1 MLSKDELERVLGTHR
16 STGRSLGQCLVQLGW
31 PDEAAGLR
39 ALAEALQISFVDL
52 AQMPI
57 DPVAARLVPFEV
69 LQRSR
74 VIPVAVEDNQLVL
87 AMANPL
93 DFETVDYIRILTGK
107 EVRRAV
113 CTEAD
118 MEAAMQTTRG
128 LTVERMIEQF
138 AGAQKAEEE
147 ESTQIGHLREM
158 ASEPTVVNLVNLT
171 IVRAVRD
178 GASDIHIEP
187 FEQEVKVKYRIDGV
201 LHEMPAPPK
210 NLHPALVS
218 RIKIM
223 ANMNIAERFLPQD
236 GHIELNVEG
245 HQVDFRVA
253 TIPTIHGECV
263 ALRLLDK
270 SSFLLTLDEIGFE
283 ESTLRSYRRLLR
295 HPHGIILVCG
305 PTGCGKTTTL
315 YATLMEIYTPERKF
329 ITIEDPVEYEL
340 PGVNQIP
347 VRPKRGLTFA
357 NGLRSIVRQDPD
369 VIMVGEI
376 RDRET
381 ADIAIRS
388 ALTGHLVFSTLHTN
402 DACEAIPRLLD
413 MGVEP
418 YLVASALRGIIAQRL
433 VRKVCPYCR
442 EPLDHGSDELIR
454 LRQEVGEVAEAQLY
468 HGKGCRE
475 CRNTGFKGRT
485 AIVELLLAGES
496 LRDCILQCSSA
507 AAIRNTV
514 GPQMLTMRQAGC
526 YKVLRGIT
534 TAEEVLRVTQ
544 LDEVYEEPGAEQG
557 TTP

>member
-1 MLSKDELERVLGTHR
+1 MLSEEQLDQVLERHR
-16 STGRSLGQCLVQLGW
+16 STRQGLGRCLVELGW

-39 ALAEALQISFVDL
+39 ALAATLQISFVDL
-52 AQMPI
+52 GEATI
-57 DPVAARLVPFEV
+57 DPAAACLVPFEV

-74 VIPVAVEDNQLVL
+74 VIPVATEDNRLVL
-87 AMANPL
+87 AMADPL
-93 DFETVDYIRILTGK
+93 DFETVDYVRILTGK
-107 EVRRAV
+107 EVERAV

-138 AGAQKAEEE
+138 TGEKGPGEEE
-147 ESTQIGHLREM
+147 AAEIGHLREM

-171 IVRAVRD
+171 IARAVRD
-178 GASDIHIEP
+178 AASDIHVEP
-187 FEQEVKVKYRIDGV
+187 FEQEVKVKYRLDGV

-210 NLHPALVS
+210 NLHLAIVS

-223 ANMNIAERFLPQD
+223 AHMNIAERFLPQD

-253 TIPTIHGECV
+253 TIPTIHGECI

-270 SSFLLTLDEIGFE
+270 SSFLLSLDEIGFE
-283 ESTLRSYRRLLR
+283 QSTLRSYRRLLGQ
-295 HPHGIILVCG
+295 PHGIILVCG

-315 YATLMEIYTPERKF
+315 YATLTEIYTPERKF

-357 NGLRSIVRQDPD
+357 NGLRSMVRQDPD

-418 YLVASALRGIIAQRL
+418 YLAASALRGIIAQRL
-433 VRKVCPYCR
+433 VRKICPHCG
-442 EPLDHGSDELIR
+442 EPLDNGSEELAR
-454 LRQEVGEVAEAQLY
+454 MRQEVGDVGEPQLY
-468 HGKGCRE
+468 RGKGCRE

-485 AIVELLLAGES
+485 AIVELLLAGEG
-496 LRDCILQCSSA
+496 LRECILQRSSA
-507 AAIRNTV
+507 AAIRDTV
-514 GPQMLTMRQAGC
+514 GPRMLTMRQAGC
-526 YKVLRGIT
+526 HKVLKGIT
-534 TAEEVLRVTQ
+534 TPEEVLRVTQ
-544 LDEVYEEPGAEQG
+544 LDEVYEDLQAR
-557 TTP
+557 